1 MLTRITIFCLAI
13 LFALQTRAMDASL
26 SYATFNA
33 QGQPFVELY
42 LHVIGQSVAFAQA
55 DVVNNQA
62 SIEVM
67 VLFKKGEE
75 IVKFDKYNLQSPL
88 TKTLVN
94 FVDQKRY
101 ALPNGEY
108 SIEVVLTDLN
118 QTGNVKK
125 WNQAISLDYSTEKLE
140 QSDIQLLGNFKESEP
155 IAGFTKNGYYLE
167 TLPFSFYNKK
177 TERLSFYNEIYN
189 ADKAIGDDFL
199 VRYFIDEVGNNDSRT
214 TVKLGNKKRK
224 AESVNVILLQMDIK
238 SLPSGNYY
246 LTVEVRN
253 RNGELL
259 SSKEVFF
266 QRSNPYMEVVA
277 LENAEIDKE
286 FVKDLTEKEL
296 IYGLKAISMKVADK
310 NTEIL
315 NVILKERKPNAM
327 RTFLFAHFAGMNPNN
342 PKAAYDR
349 YIEVANAV
357 DNTFKSGLGYGFETD
372 RGVIFMKYG
381 KPNNRVVVDT
391 EPAAPPYEIWV
402 YEEFPWTSQNHVKF
416 LFYNPSLAGG
426 HFQLLH
432 STARNEISNRQ
443 WEVELYSDAP
453 QDFDGNGT
461 FESTT
466 VSDNF
471 LRQARRLWE
480 DM

>member
-1 MLTRITIFCLAI
+1 
-13 LFALQTRAMDASL
+13 MDASL
-26 SYATFNA
+26 SYATFSA
-33 QGQPFVELY
+33 QGQPFVEIY

-62 SIEVM
+62 TLEV
-67 VLFKKGEE
+67 VILFKKGAE

-88 TKTLVN
+88 TESVVN

-101 ALPNGEY
+101 ALSNGKY
-108 SIEVVLTDLN
+108 KIEVVLTDLN
-118 QTGNVKK
+118 QTANIKN
-125 WNQAISLDYSTEKLE
+125 WTQDLTLDYSTEKLE

-155 IAGFTKNGYYLE
+155 IPGFTKNGYFLE
-167 TLPFSFYNKK
+167 TLPFNFYNKK
-177 TERLSFYNEIYN
+177 TETLSFYNEIYN
-189 ADKAIGDDFL
+189 ADKAINDEFL
-199 VRYFIDEVGNNDSRT
+199 VRYFIDEVGNNNART
-214 TVKLGNKKRK
+214 TIKLGNKKRIPE
-224 AESVNVILLQMDIK
+224 AVNVILLQMDIK
-238 SLPSGNYY
+238 TLPSGNYY

-253 RNGELL
+253 RASELL

-266 QRSNPYMEVVA
+266 QRSNPYLEVAA
-277 LENAEIDKE
+277 LESAEVDKE
-286 FVKDLTEKEL
+286 FVQDLSDEEL
-296 IYGLKAISMKVADK
+296 VYGLKAISMKVADK
-310 NTEIL
+310 DTEIL
-315 NVILKERKPNAM
+315 NVILKERNPNAM
-327 RTFLFAHFAGMNPNN
+327 RTFLFSHFARLNPNT

-349 YIEVANAV
+349 YIEVAKAV
-357 DNTFKSGLGYGFETD
+357 DQTFKSGLGYGFETD

-402 YEEFPWTSQNHVKF
+402 YEEFPWTGQNHVKF
-416 LFYNPSLAGG
+416 IFYNPSLAGG
-426 HFQLLH
+426 HFRLLH
-432 STARNEISNRQ
+432 STARNELNNRQ

-453 QDFDGNGT
+453 QDFDGNNS

-471 LRQARRLWE
+471 LRQARRLWD